1 MDGIQKVPMSL
12 MRKNFASYLRV
23 ANRGEQLIVTVD
35 GEPLAV
41 VGPLSAMSSVTL
53 EQLGGSALYLLS
65 ELSGGVTGETHHV
78 DSGYNIIGLP
88 YLTGNE
94 GKDA

>member
-53 EQLGGSALYLLS
+53 EQLVAAGLIVQPSVDYFPEQPAEMFFPVDIDPIALLK
-65 ELSGGVTGETHHV
+65 EIRG
-78 DSGYNIIGLP
+78 
-88 YLTGNE
+88 
-94 GKDA
+94 